1 MVPEQRLREG
11 GPSDE
16 ASRGALPVGDLA
28 AFDLSLEDLVEKTAD
43 AVFFLDC
50 AGVVRY
56 WNRGAEQLFQYERGE
71 ALGKEIRFLIPA
83 DLIAEG
89 EVQRLKRICD
99 EVGMVCNHVT
109 RRLRR
114 DGCCLW
120 VSLTRTVLH
129 NRAGEEIGA
138 VVTLRDVTQQ
148 RISEDELQRSR
159 SLALVGELAAKI
171 AHEVKNPLT
180 GIYAALQVLEGQLEG
195 EDPRREIFQSIGEEV
210 IRLNGITQEL
220 LQFSRPMEAK
230 LRRGDLATFL
240 LDLCDDLERM
250 SMVSPGQVCTEGLE
264 PGLHACF
271 DRDLTGQV
279 FKNLILNGVQAG
291 GAKGVVRLSARRSE
305 GVISVDVSDAGPGIP
320 AGERERVF
328 EPFFTTKSRGTG
340 LGLSI
345 ARKNMD
351 LQGGSIRLRSLKTPG
366 ATFRVEFPAS

>member
-1 MVPEQRLREG
+1 MESERHYSVGSDSEQ
-11 GPSDE
+11 
-16 ASRGALPVGDLA
+16 ASRDALPVGDLS
-28 AFDLSLEDLVEKTAD
+28 AFDLSLEDLVEGTAD
-43 AVFFLDC
+43 AVFFLDR

-56 WNRGAEQLFQYERGE
+56 WNRGAEQLFRYGREE
-71 ALGKEIRFLIPA
+71 ALGQQIQFLIPSDLVA
-83 DLIAEG
+83 DG
-89 EVQRLKRICD
+89 EVQRLKRACD
-99 EVGMVCNHVT
+99 QNGMVCNHVT
-109 RRLRR
+109 RRLRK

-138 VVTLRDVTQQ
+138 VVTMRDVTQQ
-148 RISEDELQRSR
+148 RDSESELQRSK

-220 LQFSRPMEAK
+220 LQFSRPIEAK
-230 LRRGDLATFL
+230 LRRGDLTTFL
-240 LDLCDDLERM
+240 VDLREDLVRL
-250 SMVSPGQVCTEGLE
+250 SMVAPGQVCTDGLE
-264 PGLHACF
+264 PDLHCCF
-271 DRDLTGQV
+271 DRELTGQV

-291 GAKGVVRLSARRSE
+291 AAKGVVRLSSRRSE
-305 GVISVDVSDAGPGIP
+305 GVISIDVADSGPGIP
-320 AGERERVF
+320 ASERETVF

-345 ARKNMD
+345 ARKNME
-351 LQGGSIRLRSLKTPG
+351 LQGGSIRLRSLKAPG

>member
-1 MVPEQRLREG
+1 MESERRETGVGREEQG
-11 GPSDE
+11 FPD
-16 ASRGALPVGDLA
+16 ALPVGDLA

-43 AVFFLDC
+43 AVFFLDR

-56 WNRGAEQLFQYERGE
+56 WNRGAELLFHYGREE
-71 ALGKEIRFLIPA
+71 ALGQEIRFLIPA

-89 EVQRLKRICD
+89 EVQRLQRACD
-99 EVGMVCNHVT
+99 ETGMVCNHVT
-109 RRLRR
+109 RRLRK

-129 NRAGEEIGA
+129 NRAGAEIGA

-148 RISEDELQRSR
+148 RISEGELQRSK

-195 EDPRREIFQSIGEEV
+195 SDPRREIFQSIGEEV

-230 LRRGDLATFL
+230 LRHGDLSRFL
-240 LDLCDDLERM
+240 VDLCEDLQRL
-250 SMVSPGQVCTEGLE
+250 SMVAPGQVCTAGLE
-264 PGLHACF
+264 PGLHTCF

-291 GAKGVVRLSARRSE
+291 SAKGVVRLSSRRSE
-305 GVISVDVSDAGPGIP
+305 GVLSVDVADEGPGIP
-320 AGERERVF
+320 ASERESVF

-351 LQGGSIRLRSLKTPG
+351 LQGGSIRLRSLTTPG
-366 ATFRVEFPAS
+366 ATFRVEFPAT